1 VTAALLAFELFLS
14 ITEKIEYVAYSRCF
28 PNLKDSVPAT
38 TQGCDVSMSV
48 RKLAYDARDV
58 TVQRATWGGSQNFLG
73 ARWVECVVNNCPTR
87 ARERIALR
95 LLALSPHYFYDP
107 DIQSEHVRN
116 KNSRRILAD
125 TLIVPHLTEQA
136 HVLDYGCGP
145 GYLAAAVADK
155 AAHVD
160 AVDISRGVL
169 ACARALNGRP
179 NISYQT
185 PDELARRRVGADVAY
200 SFAVVQHLRTPVL
213 TQMLSVVNRQVRSGG
228 VLLLHFA
235 VPGQVWRTEAEWLAD
250 RSLVGRAKLRYGLNC
265 FGRSPAE
272 MTNLVARSGF
282 TDMSVECLSGSA
294 NLPADDIAEQHL
306 LTARRQ

>member
-1 VTAALLAFELFLS
+1 MS
-14 ITEKIEYVAYSRCF
+14 I
-28 PNLKDSVPAT
+28 
-38 TQGCDVSMSV
+38 
-48 RKLAYDARDV
+48 RKLAHDARNV
-58 TVQRATWGGSQNFLG
+58 MIQRATWGGSQNFLG
-73 ARWVECVVNNCPTR
+73 ARWVERVVNNCPIQ

-95 LLALSPHYFYDP
+95 FLALSPHYFYDP
-107 DIQSEHVRN
+107 DIQSEHARN
-116 KNSRRILAD
+116 RNSRQILAD
-125 TLIVPHLTEQA
+125 TLIVPYLTEQA

-185 PDELARRRVGADVAY
+185 PDELVMRSVAADVAY

-213 TQMLSVVNRQVRSGG
+213 TQMLSIVSRQVRSGG

-235 VPGQVWRTEAEWLAD
+235 VPGQVWCTEAEWLAN
-250 RSLVGRAKLRYGLNC
+250 RSLVGQVKLRYGLNC

-272 MTNLVARSGF
+272 MTNLVARNGF
-282 TDMSVECLSGSA
+282 TDVSVQWLSGCA